1 MTNKIFTVYMD
12 GRRIKGFYIL
22 KAPAAALAAD
32 LRAKY
37 PAADIRITCELE
49 STDNTGAMLKNWRY

>member
-1 MTNKIFTVYMD
+1 MTTKIYTVYMD
-12 GRRIKGFYIL
+12 EKLIKGFYVV
-22 KAPAAALAAD
+22 KTPAAALAAD

-49 STDNTGAMLKNWRY
+49 TTNNTGAMLKNWR